1 MDESERACSG
11 SSSGPPPADPPVDL
25 PPTEALGLEAESAEY
40 VALVDRE
47 MAADEGDGDHEP
59 EGPWDQPA
67 GSQESWDSW
76 RPRFGQG
83 DEADA
88 LPPGQ
93 LLVGLTETATR
104 NLGRLSDDELVGVL
118 LAARRQIAREQ
129 YKQVLAIAEFGRRR
143 QAAFEGAAAPRC
155 AGWVPTGRLPRR
167 GAGGRNCSPRG
178 SRPGHRIDDAIDL
191 TSRLPATLAGMAA
204 GLIDAGP
211 GRLDRLVHPQP

>member
-1 MDESERACSG
+1 MSVDESERACSG
-11 SSSGPPPADPPVDL
+11 SSSGPPPADPPVGL
-25 PPTEALGLEAESAEY
+25 PPTEALGLEPEWAEC

-59 EGPWDQPA
+59 EGPWDQPV

-104 NLGRLSDDELVGVL
+104 NLGRLSDDELVGRTHHRAKQAPDWTAEQ
-118 LAARRQIAREQ
+118 LASGVTRWT
-129 YKQVLAIAEFGRRR
+129 LPSGRTHTTT
-143 QAAFEGAAAPRC
+143 
-155 AGWVPTGRLPRR
+155 PTRY
-167 GAGGRNCSPRG
+167 
-178 SRPGHRIDDAIDL
+178 D
-191 TSRLPATLAGMAA
+191 T
-204 GLIDAGP
+204 
-211 GRLDRLVHPQP
+211 